1 MVSMPLGQISDHDRS
16 GVELKDGILKQSGAV
31 QHAIVTGGSGFI
43 GTHLVERLQH
53 EGAGVTVVDRNQP
66 RVAGVDCFVQGA
78 IEDRSTWETLAREIP
93 DGADT
98 LVHLAARTSVLES
111 IKDPADVF
119 ESNLVG
125 FHNAL
130 EFCRLNG
137 IGRVVLASTN
147 AVVGVSQAEM
157 ITELSPLAPLTPY
170 GASKAADE
178 MLGSAYTECYGVRV
192 AAVRLTNV
200 YGPNMWR
207 KDSIVPRIFR
217 YAKGMGEFTIYGDGE
232 QFRDFVYVK
241 DVVAAFLSL
250 AENQFAGPVSFGSGE
265 SVSVNEL
272 VRLVSGVVGTELRP
286 GSVPAKA
293 GEMPGV
299 RISLDRAR
307 AVGLKADVDL
317 ASGLRHAWTD
327 FLAHGTVI

>member
-1 MVSMPLGQISDHDRS
+1 MRKL
-16 GVELKDGILKQSGAV
+16 EDGTLEQGSAV
-31 QHAIVTGGSGFI
+31 RHAIVTGGSGFI
-43 GTHLVERLQH
+43 GTHLVKRLKS
-53 EGAGVTVVDRNQP
+53 EGASVTVVDRNQP
-66 RVAGVDCFVQGA
+66 RIGGVDCFVQGA
-78 IEDRSTWETLAREIP
+78 IEDPSTWERLAREIP
-93 DGADT
+93 DAADT

-111 IKDPADVF
+111 IKDPVYVF
-119 ESNLVG
+119 NSNLVG

-147 AVVGVSQAEM
+147 AVVGASQAEM

-217 YAKGMGEFTIYGDGE
+217 YAQGMGDFTVYGDGQ
-232 QFRDFVYVK
+232 QFRDFVNVQ
-241 DVVAAFLSL
+241 DVVAAFLTL
-250 AENQFAGPVSFGSGE
+250 AEGQFAGPVSFGSGE

-272 VRLVSGVVGTELRP
+272 VRLVSEVVGKELRP

-307 AVGLKADVDL
+307 GVGLKADVDL
-317 ASGLRHAWTD
+317 ANGLRQAWTD
-327 FLAHGTVI
+327 FLANGAAR

>member
-1 MVSMPLGQISDHDRS
+1 MEDGT
-16 GVELKDGILKQSGAV
+16 LKPGGAV
-31 QHAIVTGGSGFI
+31 RHAVVTGGSGFI
-43 GTHLVERLQH
+43 GTHLVKRLQY
-53 EGAGVTVVDRNQP
+53 EGASVTVVDRNLP
-66 RVAGVDCFVQGA
+66 RIGGVDCFVQGA
-78 IEDRSTWETLAREIP
+78 IEDPSTWEILARDIP

-111 IKDPADVF
+111 IKDPVDVF
-119 ESNLVG
+119 NSNLVG

-200 YGPNMWR
+200 YGPDMWR

-217 YAKGMGEFTIYGDGE
+217 YAQGMGDFAVYGDGQ
-232 QFRDFVYVK
+232 QFRDFVNVQ
-241 DVVAAFLSL
+241 DVVAGFLTL
-250 AENQFAGPVSFGSGE
+250 AESRFAGPVSFGSGE

-272 VRLVSGVVGTELRP
+272 VRLVSEVVGKELNP
-286 GSVPAKA
+286 GNVPAKA

-299 RISLDRAR
+299 RVSLDRAR

-317 ASGLRHAWTD
+317 VSGLRQAWSD
-327 FLAHGTVI
+327 FLANGAAR

>member
-1 MVSMPLGQISDHDRS
+1 MPLGQISDHDRS

-31 QHAIVTGGSGFI
+31 RHAIVTGGSGFI